1 MNLDYFSLKE
11 MGMFLIGIGFGFGWC
26 SVIWLNYE
34 LKKKKQDKS

>member
-1 MNLDYFSLKE
+1 

-34 LKKKKQDKS
+34 LKKSSPNSYYKNKCEDKK